1 MPSSEIEEAFR
12 AARDLGVN
20 PDPFVFSLMVA
31 AGSSFMSPVAYQ
43 TNLMVYGPGGY
54 RFADYVRLG
63 APLTLMVA
71 IVATIAAP
79 LFFPF
84 HPS

>member
-1 MPSSEIEEAFR
+1 M
-12 AARDLGVN
+12 N
-20 PDPFVFSLMVA
+20 PEPFIFSLMVA
-31 AGSSFMSPVAYQ
+31 AGASFLSPVAYQ

-54 RFADYVRLG
+54 RFLDFARLG

-71 IVATIAAP
+71 LMATVLAP

-84 HPS
+84 